1 MDIGD
6 NTSGEFQLLRQ
17 FIEQG
22 NFTKQ
27 DRLPPEREL
36 AATLGLTRNKLR
48 NGLRRLE
55 AEGLIWRHV
64 GKGTYIGSRPPDTG
78 KRFSISEVTN
88 PREIMEAR
96 IAFEPELARLAAYR
110 GTARDFAEMDQCV
123 DAMKLATRWEVW
135 EQMDTRLHRCIAQA
149 AQNELLLAMFKI
161 MADLKTIWGRLREE
175 PNMPARV
182 HQSTQEH
189 AEIVRALRDR
199 DAEAASKLMR
209 THLRNVRKS
218 IFGEGE

>member
-17 FIEQG
+17 FIERG

-64 GKGTYIGSRPPDTG
+64 GKGTYIGSRPPDTD

-123 DAMKLATRWEVW
+123 DTMRLATRWELW

-182 HQSTQEH
+182 QQSTQEH
-189 AEIVRALRDR
+189 VEIVRALRDR
-199 DAEAASKLMR
+199 DAEGASKLMR

>member
-1 MDIGD
+1 MSIDE
-6 NTSGEFQLLRQ
+6 NNSSEFERLRQ
-17 FIEQG
+17 FIEGG

-55 AEGLIWRHV
+55 EEGLIWRHV
-64 GKGTYIGSRPPDTG
+64 GKGTYIGSRPVENG
-78 KRFSISEVTN
+78 KRYSISEVTN

-96 IAFEPELARLAAYR
+96 LAFEPELARLAAFR

-123 DAMKLATRWEVW
+123 DKMRSATRWEYW
-135 EQMDTRLHRCIAQA
+135 EQQDTRLHRCIAQA
-149 AQNELLLAMFKI
+149 AKNELLLAMFEM
-161 MADLKTIWGRLREE
+161 MADLKSIWGRLREE
-175 PNMPARV
+175 PDMPARV
-182 HQSTQEH
+182 QKSTQEH

-199 DAEAASKLMR
+199 DAEGASQLMR
-209 THLRNVRKS
+209 THLHNVRRS
-218 IFGEGE
+218 VFGDS